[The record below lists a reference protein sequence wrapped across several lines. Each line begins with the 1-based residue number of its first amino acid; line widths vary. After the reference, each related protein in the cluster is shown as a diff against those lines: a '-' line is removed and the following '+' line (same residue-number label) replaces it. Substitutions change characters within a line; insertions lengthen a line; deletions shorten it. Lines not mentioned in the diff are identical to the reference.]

1 MNSNSNLQAVKIFI
15 KFKNNYL
22 NILEEELTLR
32 YKESDKLISL
42 IEYLESN
49 TIEEED
55 ISIQI
60 ELNHFLEFKS
70 ELTQK
75 EIKVL
80 NIEKDIILLKLVK
93 LKLTIL
99 YKIKNQL
106 PEKKVRTKIN
116 IENLEKKYLDVKET
130 EYIFGITEKM
140 QNTLRE
146 KNILQCTQLVEN
158 GKVLYEVKYLEEF
171 MKNYTSIR

>member
-1 MNSNSNLQAVKIFI
+1 MNSNSNLQAVKIFS

-32 YKESDKLISL
+32 YKQSDQLISL

-60 ELNHFLEFKS
+60 ELNYFLEFKS
-70 ELTQK
+70 ELTK
-75 EIKVL
+75 KDIEIL
-80 NIEKDIILLKLVK
+80 NIEKEIILLKLVK

-99 YKIKNQL
+99 YKIKNEL
-106 PEKKVRTKIN
+106 PEKKVRTKN
-116 IENLEKKYLDVKET
+116 NFENLEKKYLDVKEA
-130 EYIFGITEKM
+130 EYVFGISEKM
-140 QNTLRE
+140 QTNLRE
-146 KNILQCTQLVEN
+146 RNKLQCTQLVEN

-171 MKNYTSIR
+171 MKTYTSIK

>member
-1 MNSNSNLQAVKIFI
+1 MNSNSNLQAVKIFS

-80 NIEKDIILLKLVK
+80 NIEKDIILL
-93 LKLTIL
+93 
-99 YKIKNQL
+99 
-106 PEKKVRTKIN
+106 
-116 IENLEKKYLDVKET
+116 
-130 EYIFGITEKM
+130 
-140 QNTLRE
+140 
-146 KNILQCTQLVEN
+146 
-158 GKVLYEVKYLEEF
+158 
-171 MKNYTSIR
+171 

>member
-1 MNSNSNLQAVKIFI
+1 MNLNSNLQAVKIFSR
-15 KFKNNYL
+15 FKNKYL
-22 NILEEELTLR
+22 KILEEELTLR
-32 YKESDKLISL
+32 YKQSDKLISL

-49 TIEEED
+49 TIEED
-55 ISIQI
+55 NISIQI
-60 ELNHFLEFKS
+60 ELNYFLEFKS
-70 ELTQK
+70 ELT
-75 EIKVL
+75 ENDIEVV

-106 PEKKVRTKIN
+106 PEKKVRAKTN
-116 IENLEKKYLDVKET
+116 VENLEKKYLDVKEAD
-130 EYIFGITEKM
+130 YVFGISEKM

-171 MKNYTSIR
+171 MKNYTSIK